1 MIYLKDSQII
11 PEVQAEM
18 NGLDVFVLTIFPH
31 IIENFLQYGIVR
43 RAVEKGL
50 LKVNT
55 TDIRGAAKDK
65 HKTVDDT
72 PYGGGA
78 GMIMKPDILA
88 DSLKSTEPFR
98 NKRRTK
104 VFFLTPQGKHFNQSL
119 ANQMSMLDEFVLVC
133 GRYRAVDE
141 RFRELYVTDELNV
154 GDYVLSG
161 GEPAAMVVI
170 DAVARLIPGVLNDFE
185 SGIEDSFQNGLLDCP
200 WYTRPEVFEGRKV
213 PDVLLSGNHA
223 EIKKWRNEQ
232 SLKRTSQR
240 RPDLLDNRG

>member
-1 MIYLKDSQII
+1 MKGLRVYALTVFPGMIES
-11 PEVQAEM
+11 
-18 NGLDVFVLTIFPH
+18 
-31 IIENFLQYGIVR
+31 FLNYGIVR
-43 RAVEKGL
+43 RAIEKEL
-50 LKVNT
+50 LKVTIVN
-55 TDIRGAAKDK
+55 IRDAAHDK

-88 DSLKSTEPFR
+88 SSLESTLPFR
-98 NKRRTK
+98 ENRRPE
-104 VFFLTPQGKHFNQSL
+104 VFFLTPQGKSFDQSR
-119 ANQMSMLDEFVLVC
+119 ANQLSMLDEFILVC

-141 RFRELYVTDELNV
+141 RFRELYVTDELSV

-161 GEPAAMVVI
+161 GEPAAIIII
-170 DAVARLIPGVLNDFE
+170 DTVARLLPGVLNDFE
-185 SGIEDSFQNGLLDCP
+185 SGIEDSFQLGLLDCP
-200 WYTRPEVFEGRKV
+200 WYTRPKIFRELKV

-240 RPDLLDNRG
+240 RPDLLDNRR